1 MPENTRE
8 ITLDEAKKLYN
19 SYEEGKAVLLSKF
32 TKDELE
38 GKTVTQEEF
47 NKFFEETILSTID
60 DIKPVSGQC
69 LGDMLNNRLIIR
81 NYEDKWLFD
90 YSNTHFLYSYDRVG
104 SILRSKFSL
113 SFSEIDRL
121 IKMQLVKNFN
131 LPYVTPQCVVLN

>member
-8 ITLDEAKKLYN
+8 ITLEEAKKLYN
-19 SYEEGKAVLLSKF
+19 SSEEAKTIMLSKF

-47 NKFFEETILSTID
+47 NKFFEDNILSTID
-60 DIKPVSGQC
+60 DIKTVSGQC

-113 SFSEIDRL
+113 SLSEINRL

>member
-1 MPENTRE
+1 MPEKTRE

-47 NKFFEETILSTID
+47 NKFFEDNILSTID
-60 DIKPVSGQC
+60 DIKTVSGQC

-113 SFSEIDRL
+113 SLSEIDRL

>member
-1 MPENTRE
+1 MPKNTRE

-47 NKFFEETILSTID
+47 NKFFEDNILSTID
-60 DIKPVSGQC
+60 DIKTVSGQC

-113 SFSEIDRL
+113 SLSEINRL
-121 IKMQLVKNFN
+121 MKMQLVKNFN

>member
-1 MPENTRE
+1 MPEKTRE

-47 NKFFEETILSTID
+47 NKFFEDTILSTID
-60 DIKPVSGQC
+60 DIKTVSGQC

-113 SFSEIDRL
+113 SLSEIDRL

>member
-1 MPENTRE
+1 MPKNTRE

-60 DIKPVSGQC
+60 DIKTVSGQC

>member
-60 DIKPVSGQC
+60 DIKTVSGQC

-113 SFSEIDRL
+113 SLSEINRL

>member
-1 MPENTRE
+1 MPEKTRE

>member
-1 MPENTRE
+1 MPKNTRE

-47 NKFFEETILSTID
+47 NKFFEDNILSTID
-60 DIKPVSGQC
+60 DIKTVSGQC

-113 SFSEIDRL
+113 SLSEIDRL

>member
-1 MPENTRE
+1 MSKNTRE

-47 NKFFEETILSTID
+47 NKFFEDNILSTID
-60 DIKPVSGQC
+60 DIKTVSGQC

-113 SFSEIDRL
+113 SLSEIDRL

>member
-1 MPENTRE
+1 MPEKTRE

-113 SFSEIDRL
+113 SLSEINRL
-121 IKMQLVKNFN
+121 MKMQLVKNFN

>member
-1 MPENTRE
+1 MPKNTRE
-8 ITLDEAKKLYN
+8 ITLDEAKTLYN

-47 NKFFEETILSTID
+47 NKFFEDNILSTID
-60 DIKPVSGQC
+60 DIKTVSGQC

-113 SFSEIDRL
+113 SLSEIDRL

>member
-60 DIKPVSGQC
+60 DIKTVSGQC

>member
-1 MPENTRE
+1 MSENAQ
-8 ITLDEAKKLYN
+8 ITLEEAKKLYN
-19 SYEEGKAVLLSKF
+19 SSEEAKVLLLSKF

-60 DIKPVSGQC
+60 DIKTVSGQC

>member
-1 MPENTRE
+1 MPKNTRE

>member
-1 MPENTRE
+1 MPEKTRE

-19 SYEEGKAVLLSKF
+19 SSEEGKSVLLSKF
-32 TKDELE
+32 NKDELE

-47 NKFFEETILSTID
+47 NKFFEDNILSTID
-60 DIKPVSGQC
+60 DIKTVSGQC

-113 SFSEIDRL
+113 SLSEIDRL

>member
-1 MPENTRE
+1 MPEKTRE

-32 TKDELE
+32 TKDDLE

-47 NKFFEETILSTID
+47 NKFFEDTILSTID
-60 DIKPVSGQC
+60 GIKTVSGQC

-81 NYEDKWLFD
+81 NYDDKWLFD

-104 SILRSKFSL
+104 CILRSKFSL
-113 SFSEIDRL
+113 SLSEINRL
-121 IKMQLVKNFN
+121 MKMQLVKNFN

>member
-1 MPENTRE
+1 MPKNTRE

-47 NKFFEETILSTID
+47 NKFFEDNILSTID
-60 DIKPVSGQC
+60 DIKTVSGQC

-81 NYEDKWLFD
+81 NDEDKWLFD

-113 SFSEIDRL
+113 SLSEIDRL

>member
-1 MPENTRE
+1 MPEKTRE

-19 SYEEGKAVLLSKF
+19 SYEEGKSVLLSKF
-32 TKDELE
+32 NKDELE

-47 NKFFEETILSTID
+47 NKFFEDNILSTID
-60 DIKPVSGQC
+60 DIKTVSGQC

-113 SFSEIDRL
+113 SLSEIDRL

>member
-1 MPENTRE
+1 MPEKTRE

-47 NKFFEETILSTID
+47 NKFFEDNILSTID
-60 DIKPVSGQC
+60 DIKTVSGQC

-113 SFSEIDRL
+113 SLSEINRL

>member
-1 MPENTRE
+1 MSKNTRE

-60 DIKPVSGQC
+60 DIKTVSGQC

-113 SFSEIDRL
+113 SLSEINRL

>member
-47 NKFFEETILSTID
+47 NKFFEDNILSTID
-60 DIKPVSGQC
+60 DIKTVSGQC

>member
-60 DIKPVSGQC
+60 DIKTVSGQC

-113 SFSEIDRL
+113 SLSEIDRL

>member
-47 NKFFEETILSTID
+47 NKFFEDNILSTID
-60 DIKPVSGQC
+60 DIKTVSGQC

-113 SFSEIDRL
+113 SLSEIDRL

>member
-1 MPENTRE
+1 MPEKTRE

-19 SYEEGKAVLLSKF
+19 SYEEGKSVLLSKF
-32 TKDELE
+32 NKDELE

>member
-1 MPENTRE
+1 MPKNTRE

-47 NKFFEETILSTID
+47 NKFFEDNILSTID
-60 DIKPVSGQC
+60 DIKTVSGQC

>member
-1 MPENTRE
+1 MPKNTRE

-47 NKFFEETILSTID
+47 NKFFEDNILSTID
-60 DIKPVSGQC
+60 DIKTVSGQC

-113 SFSEIDRL
+113 SLSEINRL